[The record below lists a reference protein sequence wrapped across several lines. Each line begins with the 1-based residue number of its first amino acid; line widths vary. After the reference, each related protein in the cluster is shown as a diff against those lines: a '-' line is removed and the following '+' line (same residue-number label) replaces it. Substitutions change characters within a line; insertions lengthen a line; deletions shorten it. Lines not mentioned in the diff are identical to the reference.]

1 MIEWLR
7 DDYHRP
13 VKPAAGDSAGAQ
25 TIELSGR
32 TLPIT
37 LNRHPRAKR
46 LTLRLAPDGSAVR
59 ITLPRWCR
67 SADAVAFAAVRRDW
81 LEAQLAR
88 VPVAADPVARGTVRY
103 RGGELA
109 IRWTPDAPR
118 KPILEDGAILLG
130 GPRDTIPHRLQ
141 RWLEAEAVRL
151 TRLDLAHYCEGAGLA
166 CADLR
171 LSRAQR
177 RWGSCSSTGVVRVNW
192 RLVQSPDAIRRSVV
206 AHETAHLVHFDHSP
220 AFHRLLRDIYEGDLA
235 AADGWLKAQGRGL
248 YADFG

>member
-13 VKPAAGDSAGAQ
+13 AKPAAPQ

-32 TLPIT
+32 TLPIA

-67 SADAVAFAAVRRDW
+67 SADAVAFAAVRREW
-81 LEAQLAR
+81 LEAQLAK
-88 VPVAADPVARGTVRY
+88 VPETTDPIARGTIRY
-103 RGGELA
+103 RGDE
-109 IRWTPDAPR
+109 IEIHWTEDAPR
-118 KPILEDGAILLG
+118 KPALGERAIRLG
-130 GPRDTIPHRLQ
+130 GPGDTQSQRLQ
-141 RWLEAEAVRL
+141 RWLEAEALRL
-151 TRLDLAHYCEGAGLA
+151 MRADLDDYCGRAGLEA
-166 CADLR
+166 PDLR
-171 LSRAQR
+171 LTRAQR
-177 RWGSCSSTGVVRVNW
+177 RWGSCSSNGVVRVNW
-192 RLVQSPDAIRRSVV
+192 RLVQAPDAIRRSVV

-220 AFHRLLRDIYEGDLA
+220 GFHGLLRNIYEDDLN
-235 AADGWLKAQGRGL
+235 AADGWLRAHGRGL

>member
-7 DDYHRP
+7 EDYRRP
-13 VKPAAGDSAGAQ
+13 AKPAATQ

-32 TLPIT
+32 SVPIA

-67 SADAVAFAAVRRDW
+67 SADAVAFAKVRRDW
-81 LEAQLAR
+81 LEAQLAK
-88 VPVAADPVARGTVRY
+88 VPAAADPVARGTIRY
-103 RGGELA
+103 RGGELG
-109 IRWTPDAPR
+109 IRWAEDAPR
-118 KPILEDGAILLG
+118 KPALDARAIRLG
-130 GPRDTIPHRLQ
+130 GPRDILPHRLQ
-141 RWLEAEAVRL
+141 RWLETEAVRL
-151 TRLDLAHYCEGAGLA
+151 MRADLAHYCARARIETP
-166 CADLR
+166 DLR

-177 RWGSCSSTGVVRVNW
+177 RWGSCSSKGVVRVNW
-192 RLVQSPDAIRRSVV
+192 RLVQAPDAVRRSVV

-220 AFHRLLRDIYEGDLA
+220 GFYGLLNEIYEDDLT
-235 AADGWLKAQGRGL
+235 AADGWLKAHGRGL

>member
-13 VKPAAGDSAGAQ
+13 AKPSVVP

-32 TLPIT
+32 TLPIA
-37 LNRHPRAKR
+37 LNRHPRATR

-67 SADAVAFAAVRRDW
+67 SADAVAFAAIRREW
-81 LEAQLAR
+81 LEAQLAK
-88 VPVAADPVARGTVRY
+88 VPQAADPVARGTIRY
-103 RGGELA
+103 RGDELA
-109 IRWTPDAPR
+109 IRWDEGAPR
-118 KPILEDGAILLG
+118 KPAQEERAIRLG
-130 GPRDTIPHRLQ
+130 GPRDTLPHRLH

-151 TRLDLAHYCEGAGLA
+151 MRADLAHYCARAGLSA
-166 CADLR
+166 PDLR
-171 LSRAQR
+171 LTRAQR
-177 RWGSCSSTGVVRVNW
+177 RWGSCSSKGVVRVNW
-192 RLVQSPDAIRRSVV
+192 RLVQAPDAIRRSVV

-220 AFHRLLRDIYEGDLA
+220 GFHGLLHEIYEDDLT
-235 AADGWLKAQGRGL
+235 AADGWLRAHGRGL